1 MSKVDNYIVLDTETG
16 GLNTLLC
23 PVTEVGFVVLDSDSL
38 VEVSRY
44 DEYVK
49 VIDPVVTDD
58 AGLKQLEKENNYPK
72 TTYVGG
78 YLSEEAIEK
87 TGIKPETLSM
97 KGIDVKVVVDG
108 CINLF
113 ESAKTGSSRYSKPV
127 IVGHNIGFDIGFM
140 SYMFKSCRKDL
151 SKYIAGNTDSSGNW
165 YPNYIDTITWVKCKD
180 TSLNSYGLRGVA
192 ETMGVELSNAHRA
205 ITDVLATAQV
215 FRLMVN
221 NMRSDTNTQQTQRHR
236 NRFQI

>member
-1 MSKVDNYIVLDTETG
+1 MGKVDNYIVLDSETG

-23 PVTEVGFVVLDSDSL
+23 PITEIGFVILDSDSL

-49 VIDPVVTDD
+49 VIDPVVVSED
-58 AGLKQLEKENNYPK
+58 ALKQLEKDSSYPK

-78 YLSEEAIEK
+78 YLSEVAIEK
-87 TGIKPETLSM
+87 TGIRPEILSS
-97 KGIDVKVVVDG
+97 KGIDIKVVVDG

-113 ESAKTGSSRYSKPV
+113 ESAKTGSGRYSKPV

-151 SKYIAGNTDSSGNW
+151 SKYIAGNVDSSGNW
-165 YPNYIDTITWVKCKD
+165 YPNYIDTITWVKSKD
-180 TSLNSYGLRGVA
+180 TSLNSYNLRSVA
-192 ETMGVELSNAHRA
+192 ETMGIELSNAHRA

-221 NMRSDTNTQQTQRHR
+221 NMRNDTRIQQTQRYR